1 MSVKKARPPRAGDRD
16 RRTVG
21 QRAEVRVV
29 GDDSAREFIARVL
42 TYNTVDDY
50 GTVWLPGCFTASLA
64 TRMPVV
70 AWAHQ
75 WTEPIGR
82 YVEVVR
88 DDSEVL
94 ELLGRL
100 DDFDDVPRAR
110 QAYSQFKSGTLDQFS
125 VGFTRRTWHD
135 LTPGVQVPGVAD
147 AQLDGWRAAGA
158 WEMMVAADL
167 DEASPVLVGAVP
179 GTSLLAV
186 RAAGQVPLDDVVE
199 LARRVKA
206 GELTQEEA
214 RTALDLLAGAEPL
227 SAAEETEIPAD
238 DGAAPAVEQ
247 VDVDALLAEADAAL
261 ARSRR

>member
-1 MSVKKARPPRAGDRD
+1 MSHKTQAISRQTRLAKS
-16 RRTVG
+16 
-21 QRAEVRVV
+21 AEFRVV
-29 GDDSAREFIARVL
+29 GDGDAREFIARVL

-50 GTVWLPGCFTASLA
+50 GTVWLPGCFDASLA
-64 TRMPVV
+64 ERMPVV

-88 DDSEVL
+88 NDDEVL

-125 VGFTRRTWHD
+125 VGFTRQKWSIID
-135 LTPGVQVPGVAD
+135 DPDSAP
-147 AQLDGWRAAGA
+147 AGA
-158 WEMMVAADL
+158 REEMIQALL
-167 DEASPVLVGAVP
+167 DEVSPVLVGAVQ

-186 RAAGQVPLDDVVE
+186 RAAGKVDIDQVVE

-206 GELTQEEA
+206 GELTHEEA
-214 RTALDLLAGAEPL
+214 DEALTLLAGEPP
-227 SAAEETEIPAD
+227 AGAVEPPPVEDVTPPAD
-238 DGAAPAVEQ
+238 DAEVT
-247 VDVDALLAEADAAL
+247 ALLEEADAVL